1 MEYEMKAQPRPALTV
16 KRSEHV
22 AAPGRERPFLLS
34 LLLYYI
40 SAGLPTLE
48 WAQKPRR
55 RVTHDKCPGV
65 SPTGPAWPCH
75 SICPTGPRGVLA
87 GVSFG
92 HRALESA
99 RFPKRLQRFQCLLK
113 STLPGPGGGGE
124 LQPRVLTNL
133 KWLSGVGRGTGKA
146 RLPLSSTPIDPSPK
160 TQLSP
165 SPRHQGWSQN
175 PP

>member
-1 MEYEMKAQPRPALTV
+1 MKAQPRPALTV

-34 LLLYYI
+34 LSLYYI
-40 SAGLPTLE
+40 SAGLPTPE

-99 RFPKRLQRFQCLLK
+99 RFPKRLQRLVSVPPQVNAPW
-113 STLPGPGGGGE
+113 TWGRGE

-133 KWLSGVGRGTGKA
+133 KWLSGVGSGTGKA
-146 RLPLSSTPIDPSPK
+146 WLPLSSRPMDPSPEP
-160 TQLSP
+160 QLSP
-165 SPRHQGWSQN
+165 SPRLQDWSQN